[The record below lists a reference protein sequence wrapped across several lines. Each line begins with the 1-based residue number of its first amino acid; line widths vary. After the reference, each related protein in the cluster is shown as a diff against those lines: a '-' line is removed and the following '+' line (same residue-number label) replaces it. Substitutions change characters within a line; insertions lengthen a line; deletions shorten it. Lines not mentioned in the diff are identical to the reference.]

1 MNKRILLFST
11 FLIFLFTS
19 CKKDLFQFNYSEK
32 KRLKIE
38 ELDFDYLQAK
48 SKLKYDDGKQNF
60 SANATIR
67 IRNDSLI
74 WISISSTGV
83 EAIRSIIQK
92 DSIFVIDR
100 INKEYRKFSFDSLQR
115 AYNIPIDYNMIQ
127 GVLIGNLIK
136 SRKNNDKVLKDEDF
150 FILKQNSDKL
160 SIDNFVNSKT
170 MKIEK
175 VKVTNAPSE
184 SSLEIK
190 YEDFQMYND
199 VLFPY
204 KNSVF
209 LTYNRNNS
217 ELVSHLNINISRV
230 AINEKK
236 IKFPFNVP
244 NRYVSKE

>member
-1 MNKRILLFST
+1 MNKRILLFTS
-11 FLIFLFTS
+11 LIFLFTS

-38 ELDFDYLQAK
+38 ELEFDYLQAK
-48 SKLKYDDGKQNF
+48 SKLKYDDGIQNF
-60 SANATIR
+60 SANANIR
-67 IRNDSLI
+67 IREDSLI

-83 EAIRSIIQK
+83 EVIRSIIQK

-100 INKEYRKFSFDSLQR
+100 INKEYREFSFDSLQR
-115 AYNIPIDYNMIQ
+115 AYNISIDYDMVQ

-136 SRKNNDKVLKDEDF
+136 ARKNNDKILKDEDF
-150 FILKQNSDKL
+150 FILRQNSDNL
-160 SIDNFVNSKT
+160 TIENFVNSKT

-175 VKVTNAPSE
+175 VNVKEAPSE
-184 SSLEIK
+184 SSMEIK
-190 YEDFQMYND
+190 YEDFQMNNEI
-199 VLFPY
+199 LIPY

-217 ELVSHLNINISRV
+217 ELISHLNINFSRV
-230 AINEKK
+230 VINEKK

>member
-1 MNKRILLFST
+1 MNNRILLLFS
-11 FLIFLFTS
+11 LIFVFTS

-38 ELDFDYLQAK
+38 ELEFDYLQAK
-48 SKLKYDDGKQNF
+48 TKLKYDDGFQNF
-60 SANATIR
+60 NANATIR
-67 IRNDSLI
+67 IRQDSLI

-100 INKEYRKFSFDSLQR
+100 LNKEYRQFSFDSLQR
-115 AYNIPIDYNMIQ
+115 TYNIPIDFEMVQ
-127 GVLIGNLIK
+127 AALIGNLIR

-150 FILKQNSDKL
+150 FILKQNSENLD
-160 SIDNFVNSKT
+160 IDNFVNSKT

-175 VKVTNAPSE
+175 VKLMDVPSE
-184 SSLEIK
+184 SSMEIK
-190 YEDFQMYND
+190 YEDFQLHND
-199 VLFPY
+199 VLIPFE
-204 KNSVF
+204 NSVF

-217 ELVSHLNINISRV
+217 ELISHLNINFSRV
-230 AINEKK
+230 AIDEKK

>member
-1 MNKRILLFST
+1 MNNRILLLFS
-11 FLIFLFTS
+11 LIFLFSS
-19 CKKDLFQFNYSEK
+19 CKKDLFQFSYSEK

-38 ELDFDYLQAK
+38 ELEFDYLQVK
-48 SKLKYDDGKQNF
+48 SKLKYDDGIQNF
-60 SANATIR
+60 NANATIR
-67 IRNDSLI
+67 IRRDSLI

-100 INKEYRKFSFDSLQR
+100 LNKKYRQFSFDSLQR
-115 AYNIPIDYNMIQ
+115 AYNIQIDYDMVQ
-127 GVLIGNLIK
+127 SALIGNLIK
-136 SRKNNDKVLKDEDF
+136 SRGNNDKVLKDEDF
-150 FILKQNSDKL
+150 FILKQNSDNL
-160 SIDNFVNSKT
+160 DIDNFVNSKT

-175 VKVTNAPSE
+175 VNVKDVPSE
-184 SSLEIK
+184 SNLEIK
-190 YEDFQMYND
+190 YEDFQFHND
-199 VLFPY
+199 VLFPF

-217 ELVSHLNINISRV
+217 ELVSHLNIDFSRL
-230 AINEKK
+230 AIDEKK

>member
-1 MNKRILLFST
+1 MNKRILLFAS
-11 FLIFLFTS
+11 LIFLFTS
-19 CKKDLFQFNYSEK
+19 CKKDLFQLNYSDK

-38 ELDFDYLQAK
+38 ELNFEYLQAK
-48 SKLKYDDGKQNF
+48 SKIKYDDGIQNF
-60 SANATIR
+60 NANATIR
-67 IRNDSLI
+67 IRQDSLI

-100 INKEYRKFSFDSLQR
+100 INKEYREFSFDSLQR
-115 AYNIPIDYNMIQ
+115 AYNIPIDYHMVQ
-127 GVLIGNLIK
+127 SVLIGNLIK
-136 SRKNNDKVLKDEDF
+136 TRKNNDKVLKDDDF
-150 FILKQNSDKL
+150 FILKQNSGNL
-160 SIDNFVNSKT
+160 TIDNFVNKKT
-170 MKIEK
+170 MKIER
-175 VKVTNAPSE
+175 VKVRETPSE
-184 SSLEIK
+184 SNMEIK
-190 YEDFQMYND
+190 YEDFQMTNEI
-199 VLFPY
+199 LIPY

-217 ELVSHLNINISRV
+217 ELVSHLNINFSRV

>member
-1 MNKRILLFST
+1 MNSRILLLFS
-11 FLIFLFTS
+11 LIFLFTS

-38 ELDFDYLQAK
+38 ELEFEYLQAK
-48 SKLKYDDGKQNF
+48 SKLKYDDGIQNF

-67 IRNDSLI
+67 IRQDSLI

-100 INKEYRKFSFDSLQR
+100 LKKEYRQFSFDSLQR
-115 AYNIPIDYNMIQ
+115 TYNIPIDYDMVQ
-127 GVLIGNLIK
+127 AALIGNLIK

-160 SIDNFVNSKT
+160 NIDNFVNSKT

-175 VKVTNAPSE
+175 VKITDAPSK
-184 SSLEIK
+184 SSMEIK
-190 YEDFQMYND
+190 YENFQLYND
-199 VLFPY
+199 ILFPFR
-204 KNSVF
+204 NSVF

-217 ELVSHLNINISRV
+217 ELISHLNINFSRV

>member
-1 MNKRILLFST
+1 MNNRVLLLFS
-11 FLIFLFTS
+11 LIFLFTS

-38 ELDFDYLQAK
+38 ELEFDYMQLK
-48 SKLKYDDGKQNF
+48 SKLKYDDGIQNF

-67 IRNDSLI
+67 IRQDSLI

-100 INKEYRKFSFDSLQR
+100 LKKEYRQFSFDSLQR
-115 AYNIPIDYNMIQ
+115 TYNIPIDYDMVQ
-127 GVLIGNLIK
+127 AALIGNLIK

-150 FILKQNSDKL
+150 FILKQNSENL
-160 SIDNFVNSKT
+160 NIDNFVNSKT

-175 VKVTNAPSE
+175 VKITDTPSE
-184 SSLEIK
+184 SSMEIK
-190 YEDFQMYND
+190 YEDFQLHND
-199 VLFPY
+199 FLFPF

-217 ELVSHLNINISRV
+217 ELISHLNINFSRV

>member
-1 MNKRILLFST
+1 MNNRIFLLFS
-11 FLIFLFTS
+11 LIFLFTS

-32 KRLKIE
+32 KRLKIN
-38 ELDFDYLQAK
+38 ELEFDYLQAK
-48 SKLKYDDGKQNF
+48 SKLKYDDGIQNF

-67 IRNDSLI
+67 IRHDSLI

-83 EAIRSIIQK
+83 EAVRTIIQK

-100 INKEYRKFSFDSLQR
+100 LKKEYRQFSFDSLQR
-115 AYNIPIDYNMIQ
+115 TYNIPIDYDMVQ
-127 GVLIGNLIK
+127 AALIGNLIK
-136 SRKNNDKVLKDEDF
+136 SRENNDKVLKDQDF
-150 FILKQNSDKL
+150 FILKQNSDNL
-160 SIDNFVNSKT
+160 AIDNFVNSKT

-175 VKVTNAPSE
+175 VKVTDGPSE
-184 SSLEIK
+184 SSMEIK
-190 YEDFQMYND
+190 YEDFQIQD
-199 VLFPY
+199 DELFPL

-217 ELVSHLNINISRV
+217 ELISHLNINFSRV

>member
-1 MNKRILLFST
+1 MNKRILLFAS
-11 FLIFLFTS
+11 LIFLLTS
-19 CKKDLFQFNYSEK
+19 CKKDLFQLNYSDK

-38 ELDFDYLQAK
+38 ELDFEYLQAK
-48 SKLKYDDGKQNF
+48 SKIKYDDGIQNF
-60 SANATIR
+60 NANATIR
-67 IRNDSLI
+67 IRQDSLI

-100 INKEYRKFSFDSLQR
+100 INREYREFSFDSLQR
-115 AYNIPIDYNMIQ
+115 TYNIPIDYHMVQ
-127 GVLIGNLIK
+127 SVLIGNLIK
-136 SRKNNDKVLKDEDF
+136 TRKNNDKVLKDDDF
-150 FILKQNSDKL
+150 FILKQNSGNL
-160 SIDNFVNSKT
+160 TIDNFVNAKT
-170 MKIEK
+170 MKIER
-175 VKVTNAPSE
+175 VKIRETPSK
-184 SSLEIK
+184 SNMEIK
-190 YEDFQMYND
+190 YEDFQMTNEI
-199 VLFPY
+199 LIPY

-217 ELVSHLNINISRV
+217 ELVSHLNINFSRV

>member
-1 MNKRILLFST
+1 MNKRILLFAS
-11 FLIFLFTS
+11 LIFLFTS
-19 CKKDLFQFNYSEK
+19 CKKDLFQLNYSDK

-38 ELDFDYLQAK
+38 ELDFEYLQAK
-48 SKLKYDDGKQNF
+48 SKIKYDDGIQNF
-60 SANATIR
+60 NANATIR
-67 IRNDSLI
+67 IRQDSLI

-100 INKEYRKFSFDSLQR
+100 INKEYREFSFDSLQR
-115 AYNIPIDYNMIQ
+115 AYNIPIDYHMVQ
-127 GVLIGNLIK
+127 SVLIGNLIK
-136 SRKNNDKVLKDEDF
+136 TRKNNDKVLKDDDF
-150 FILKQNSDKL
+150 FILKQNSGNL
-160 SIDNFVNSKT
+160 TIDNFVNAKT
-170 MKIEK
+170 MKIER
-175 VKVTNAPSE
+175 VKVRETPSE
-184 SSLEIK
+184 SNMEIK
-190 YEDFQMYND
+190 YEDFQMTNEI
-199 VLFPY
+199 LIPY

-217 ELVSHLNINISRV
+217 ELVSHLNINFSRV

>member
-1 MNKRILLFST
+1 MNKRILLFTS
-11 FLIFLFTS
+11 LIFLFTS
-19 CKKDLFQFNYSEK
+19 CKKDLFQLNYSDK

-38 ELDFDYLQAK
+38 ELDFEYLQAK
-48 SKLKYDDGKQNF
+48 SKIKYDDGIQNF
-60 SANATIR
+60 NANATIR
-67 IRNDSLI
+67 IRQDSLI

-100 INKEYRKFSFDSLQR
+100 INKEYREFSFDSLQR
-115 AYNIPIDYNMIQ
+115 AYNIPIDYHMVQ
-127 GVLIGNLIK
+127 SVLIGNLIK
-136 SRKNNDKVLKDEDF
+136 TRKNNDKVLKNDDF
-150 FILKQNSDKL
+150 FILKQNSGNL
-160 SIDNFVNSKT
+160 TIDNFVNKKT
-170 MKIEK
+170 MKIER
-175 VKVTNAPSE
+175 VKVRETPSE
-184 SSLEIK
+184 SNMEIK
-190 YEDFQMYND
+190 YEDFQMTNEI
-199 VLFPY
+199 LIPY

-217 ELVSHLNINISRV
+217 ELVSHLNINFSRV

>member
-1 MNKRILLFST
+1 MNNRILLLFSLILLFS
-11 FLIFLFTS
+11 S

-38 ELDFDYLQAK
+38 ELEFDYLQAK
-48 SKLKYDDGKQNF
+48 SKIKYDDGIQNF
-60 SANATIR
+60 NANATIR
-67 IRNDSLI
+67 IRQDSLI

-100 INKEYRKFSFDSLQR
+100 LNKEYRRFSFDSLQR
-115 AYNIPIDYNMIQ
+115 TYNIPIDYEMIQ
-127 GVLIGNLIK
+127 AALIGNLIK
-136 SRKNNDKVLKDEDF
+136 SRKNNDKVLKDEEF
-150 FILKQNSDKL
+150 FILKQNSENL

-175 VKVTNAPSE
+175 VNVKDRPSE

-190 YEDFQMYND
+190 YEDFQLHND
-199 VLFPY
+199 VLFPFE
-204 KNSVF
+204 NSVI

-217 ELVSHLNINISRV
+217 ELISHLNINFSRL
-230 AINEKK
+230 AIDEKK

>member
-1 MNKRILLFST
+1 MNNRILLLFS
-11 FLIFLFTS
+11 LIFVFTS

-38 ELDFDYLQAK
+38 ELEFDYLQAK
-48 SKLKYDDGKQNF
+48 SKLKYDDGFQNF

-67 IRNDSLI
+67 IRQDSLI

-83 EAIRSIIQK
+83 EAIRSIIQI

-100 INKEYRKFSFDSLQR
+100 LNKEYRQFSFDSLQR
-115 AYNIPIDYNMIQ
+115 TYNIPIDFEMVQ
-127 GVLIGNLIK
+127 AALIGNLIR

-150 FILKQNSDKL
+150 FILKQKSENLD
-160 SIDNFVNSKT
+160 IDNFVNSKT

-175 VKVTNAPSE
+175 VKLMDAPSE
-184 SSLEIK
+184 SIMEIK
-190 YEDFQMYND
+190 YEDFQLHND
-199 VLFPY
+199 VLIPFE
-204 KNSVF
+204 NSVF

-217 ELVSHLNINISRV
+217 ELISHLNINFSRV

>member
-1 MNKRILLFST
+1 MNKRILLFTS
-11 FLIFLFTS
+11 LIFLFTS
-19 CKKDLFQFNYSEK
+19 CKKDLFQLNYSDK

-38 ELDFDYLQAK
+38 ELNFEYLQAK
-48 SKLKYDDGKQNF
+48 SKIKYDDGIQNF
-60 SANATIR
+60 NANATIR
-67 IRNDSLI
+67 IRQDSLI

-100 INKEYRKFSFDSLQR
+100 INKEYREFSFDSLQR
-115 AYNIPIDYNMIQ
+115 VYNIPIDYHMVQ
-127 GVLIGNLIK
+127 SVLIGNLIK
-136 SRKNNDKVLKDEDF
+136 TRKNNDKVLKNDDF
-150 FILKQNSDKL
+150 FILKQNSGNL
-160 SIDNFVNSKT
+160 TIDNFVNAKT
-170 MKIEK
+170 MKIER
-175 VKVTNAPSE
+175 VKVRETPSE
-184 SSLEIK
+184 SNMEIK
-190 YEDFQMYND
+190 YEDFQMTNEI
-199 VLFPY
+199 LIPY

-217 ELVSHLNINISRV
+217 ELVSHLNINFSRV

>member
-1 MNKRILLFST
+1 MNNRILLLFS
-11 FLIFLFTS
+11 LIFLFSS

-38 ELDFDYLQAK
+38 ELEFDYLQAK
-48 SKLKYDDGKQNF
+48 SKLKYDDGIQNF
-60 SANATIR
+60 NANATIR
-67 IRNDSLI
+67 IRQDSLI

-100 INKEYRKFSFDSLQR
+100 LNKKYRQFSFDSLQR
-115 AYNIPIDYNMIQ
+115 AYNIPIDYEMVQ
-127 GVLIGNLIK
+127 AALIGNLIR
-136 SRKNNDKVLKDEDF
+136 SRKNNDKVLKDEEF
-150 FILKQNSDKL
+150 FILKQNSENLD
-160 SIDNFVNSKT
+160 IDNFVNSKT

-175 VKVTNAPSE
+175 VKVKDAPSE

-190 YEDFQMYND
+190 YQDFQLHND
-199 VLFPY
+199 VLFPLES
-204 KNSVF
+204 SVI

-217 ELVSHLNINISRV
+217 ELISHLNINFSRV
-230 AINEKK
+230 AIDEKK